1 MTDLFANISIGHEN
15 DWSTLEKRII
25 AGAQCNADAVIIS
38 KSTPALTIPQ
48 NKKYVS
54 INSKWGNLPY
64 IEVAKKSEIDELT
77 VRKFNNLTEE
87 IGIPVIWS
95 ITDTEAGHW
104 VLENTECSNI
114 KIHFE
119 SRNNF
124 DLWKFCEERFGH
136 VYVPYGGI
144 LETKKTKNW
153 YDMDNVSVYHAAY
166 KFPSQIEELNL
177 QNIEILKDYSPRVG
191 YEGRSPDIYPDC
203 AVELKNVTYIE
214 KYLGDEAGDLGE
226 AVLTPER
233 FYDLFVNLNQLE
245 MANGK

>member
-25 AGAQCNADAVIIS
+25 AAAQCNADVVIIS

-64 IEVAKKSEIDELT
+64 IEVAEKSEIDELT

-119 SRNNF
+119 SRNN
-124 DLWKFCEERFGH
+124 
-136 VYVPYGGI
+136 
-144 LETKKTKNW
+144 
-153 YDMDNVSVYHAAY
+153 
-166 KFPSQIEELNL
+166 
-177 QNIEILKDYSPRVG
+177 
-191 YEGRSPDIYPDC
+191 
-203 AVELKNVTYIE
+203 
-214 KYLGDEAGDLGE
+214 
-226 AVLTPER
+226 
-233 FYDLFVNLNQLE
+233 
-245 MANGK
+245 